1 MQWEISPGFWLLL
14 GLALLA
20 GAGEVLPLVLVAAVC
35 HELGH
40 LAALGLLGAKVE
52 RFRLT
57 AFGAD
62 IQADTRYMPYGREL
76 LCTLAGPAVNLC
88 LAFLFARVTGDYL
101 LAGANLLLGGF
112 NLLPVPSLDGGQAL
126 HILVSWWLDPMAA
139 DAVCRRVGL
148 ACGAALTVL
157 AAVLTMASGGG
168 LFLLLAAIGT
178 LLPQLPQG
186 WLSPVRASLEKNNL
200 KIKK

>member
-1 MQWEISPGFWLLL
+1 MTGGRWEITPGFWALLV
-14 GLALLA
+14 LALLA
-20 GAGEVLPLVLVAAVC
+20 GAWEVLPLVLMASVC

-40 LAALGLLGAKVE
+40 LAALGLSGARAE

-76 LCTLAGPAVNLC
+76 LCTLAGPAVNLA
-88 LAFLFARVTGDYL
+88 LAILLARVTGDYL

-112 NLLPVPSLDGGQAL
+112 NLLPMPSLDGGQAL
-126 HILVSWWLDPMAA
+126 HILISWVSDPMTA
-139 DAVCRRVGL
+139 DAVCGRVGL
-148 ACGAALTVL
+148 ACALALTAGAAALTVIG
-157 AAVLTMASGGG
+157 GGG
-168 LFLLLAAIGT
+168 LFLLLAAAGT
-178 LLPQLPQG
+178 LLPQIPI
-186 WLSPVRASLEKNNL
+186 RIFERKNL

>member
-126 HILVSWWLDPMAA
+126 HILVSWWLDPMGAA
-139 DAVCRRVGL
+139 AVWRRGGL
-148 ACGAALTVL
+148 AGGAALTL
-157 AAVLTMASGGG
+157 RAAVRTLASGGG